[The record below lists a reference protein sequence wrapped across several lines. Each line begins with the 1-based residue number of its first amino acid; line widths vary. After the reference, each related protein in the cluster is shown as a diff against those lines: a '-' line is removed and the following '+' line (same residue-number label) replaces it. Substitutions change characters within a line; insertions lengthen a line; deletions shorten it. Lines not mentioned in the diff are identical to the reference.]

1 MAEAPALAPAAQSEA
16 GQQCVVY
23 DPSFPMTD
31 TSDVRLQGLLTTS
44 VLGLTSFPAVVSTV
58 QPSLRQHNTAG
69 VWAPLVSCCASAS
82 CRQHVLSCFHLV
94 IR

>member
-31 TSDVRLQGLLTTS
+31 TSDVGLQGLLTTS
-44 VLGLTSFPAVVSTV
+44 VLSLTSF
-58 QPSLRQHNTAG
+58 
-69 VWAPLVSCCASAS
+69 
-82 CRQHVLSCFHLV
+82 
-94 IR
+94 